1 LSEEPKVSKGAVVAT
16 LGAFVAGAVI
26 FSGGGGEAP
35 GSCIAAINAAER
47 SFAVAGKAFKHSGEL
62 TKAAGDQDAV
72 ALLKGNKAM
81 NELFP
86 RYRAALDDFKQYST
100 ECREAE

>member
-1 LSEEPKVSKGAVVAT
+1 MSNEAFSKKVAGFGII
-16 LGAFVAGAVI
+16 GAFVAGAVI

>member
-1 LSEEPKVSKGAVVAT
+1 MSNEEFSKKVAGVGII
-16 LGAFVAGAVI
+16 GAFIAGAVI

-35 GSCIAAINAAER
+35 GSCLAAIDAAER
-47 SFAVAGKAFKHSGEL
+47 SFAVAGKAFEHSGEL
-62 TKAAGDQDAV
+62 TKAAGNQDAV

-81 NELFP
+81 NDLFP
-86 RYRAALDDFKQYST
+86 KYRAAINDFKQYSA

>member
-1 LSEEPKVSKGAVVAT
+1 MSEEQKVSKGAVVAT

-26 FSGGGGEAP
+26 FSGGGEAP

-47 SFAVAGKAFKHSGEL
+47 SFAVAAKAFNESGEIV
-62 TKAAGDQDAV
+62 KAAGRQDTV
-72 ALLKGNKAM
+72 AMLKGNKAM
-81 NELFP
+81 NDLFP
-86 RYRAALDDFKQYST
+86 RYRAALDSFKQYSG